1 VDIRYVGQSH
11 ALSVTMSAEEL
22 SCEVLQASIDRFH
35 DEHRRVY
42 GHSTPGEPT
51 ELVNVRLTA
60 TGKIRKPQLRTL
72 AAQPEDRLP
81 EPRTRRQVY
90 FSETSGFLDCP
101 IYLRYRLGS
110 GARVNG
116 PAIVEEMDATTL
128 ISPGYNAT
136 VDGHGNM
143 LISPDEPAA
152 DHQVSAEQLPING
165 VATTGDRAARAP

>member
-1 VDIRYVGQSH
+1 MS
-11 ALSVTMSAEEL
+11 SAEL
-22 SCEVLQASIDRFH
+22 SGEVLQASIDRFH
-35 DEHRRVY
+35 DEHRRAY
-42 GHSTPGEPT
+42 GHSTPGEST

-72 AAQPEDRLP
+72 VVQSEDRLP

-90 FSETSGFLDCP
+90 FSEASGFLDCP

-116 PAIVEEMDATTL
+116 PAIVEEIDATTVV
-128 ISPGYNAT
+128 SPGYHAT
-136 VDGHGNM
+136 VDGHANL

-152 DHQVSAEQLPING
+152 DHAVSAEQLAING
-165 VATTGDRAARAP
+165 VATTVDRAARAP